1 MTEEFNKWWNTD
13 GLVEGNPYT
22 RDTPAFWAW
31 EGWQAAYEQTICAN
45 CAKEIH
51 NCARCGEVNPA
62 EIHTCTPKREPSGS
76 WTSWDNTMCNPVA
89 DARIQTQSAWQD
101 GYDSAKAEWQGLT
114 DDEKL
119 VAYSMYEYMGSIG
132 FVQAIEAR
140 LKEKNS

>member
-13 GLVEGNPYT
+13 GLVEDNPYT

-62 EIHTCTPKREPSGS
+62 EIHTCTPKTLINVNGVLEQ
-76 WTSWDNTMCNPVA
+76 A
-89 DARIQTQSAWQD
+89 
-101 GYDSAKAEWQGLT
+101 GYVKQKEWQGLT
-114 DDEKL
+114 AKDLTEIPP
-119 VAYSMYEYMGSIG
+119 SCYEG
-132 FVQAIEAR
+132 AIWADAI
-140 LKEKNS
+140 LKEKNT